1 MTQLLFKYYF
11 GKLGGWVN
19 TGPVWA
25 GYIVTCRK
33 SSRKWLK
40 IGTVPISKINNE
52 GTVLCLKNTK

>member
-19 TGPVWA
+19 TG
-25 GYIVTCRK
+25 YIVTCSK

-52 GTVLCLKNTK
+52 GTDLCLKNTT